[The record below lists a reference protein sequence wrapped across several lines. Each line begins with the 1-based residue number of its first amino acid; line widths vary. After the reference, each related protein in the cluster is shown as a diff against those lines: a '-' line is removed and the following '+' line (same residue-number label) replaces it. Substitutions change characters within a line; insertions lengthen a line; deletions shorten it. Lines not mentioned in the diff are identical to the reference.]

1 MLFRII
7 LNNEMSLTILHAN
20 SNVLMSFGLKSL
32 LSRGGGVESVK
43 NVTHETQLFQALE
56 ESTYDVVIV
65 DPNSKGHF
73 SSETVLKLREKSK
86 SQKMLI
92 ISSTANTAEVLNV
105 LEKGVEGYLT
115 RECDEDEII
124 HAIFA
129 IAKGE
134 KFYCNKV
141 MDIILNKQYSPDEDN
156 CEPTALTQRES
167 EITALIAKGM
177 TNKGIAEQLHL
188 SPHTVHTHRKNILRK
203 LGINSVSELTL
214 YAINVGLVAM
224 DS

>member
-1 MLFRII
+1 
-7 LNNEMSLTILHAN
+7 MSLTILHAN

-32 LSRGGGVESVK
+32 LARGGGVESVK

-56 ESTYDVVIV
+56 EDRYDVVIV

-73 SSETVLKLREKSK
+73 SSDTVLKLREKSK

-92 ISSTANTAEVLNV
+92 ISSTANTAEVLKV

-156 CEPTALTQRES
+156 CEPTTLTQRES

-177 TNKGIAEQLHL
+177 TNKSIAEQLHL

-224 DS
+224 DA

>member
-1 MLFRII
+1 MRGSKSI
-7 LNNEMSLTILHAN
+7 LE
-20 SNVLMSFGLKSL
+20 
-32 LSRGGGVESVK
+32 
-43 NVTHETQLFQALE
+43 
-56 ESTYDVVIV
+56 
-65 DPNSKGHF
+65 
-73 SSETVLKLREKSK
+73 REKILDQCAAIFCVSEYIRK
-86 SQKMLI
+86 QFLDGI
-92 ISSTANTAEVLNV
+92 EANQNKVYVLHNGVDRKIKKLPVKKKEVLFVGRLV

-141 MDIILNKQYSPDEDN
+141 MDIILNKQYNPEDNN
-156 CEPTALTQRES
+156 CEPTTLTQRET

-177 TNKGIAEQLHL
+177 TNKSIAEQLHL

-214 YAINVGLVAM
+214 YAINIGLIES
-224 DS
+224 DSFRID

>member
-1 MLFRII
+1 
-7 LNNEMSLTILHAN
+7 
-20 SNVLMSFGLKSL
+20 MSFGLKAL
-32 LSRGGGVESVK
+32 LSRGGGVESVE

-56 ESTYDVVIV
+56 EKDFDVIVV

-73 SSETVLKLREKSK
+73 STDTVLKLREKSK
-86 SQKMLI
+86 NQKLLV
-92 ISSTANTAEVLNV
+92 ISSTANTSDVLRV

-141 MDIILNKQYSPDEDN
+141 MDIILNKQYNPDEDN
-156 CEPTALTQRES
+156 CEPTTLTQRES

-177 TNKGIAEQLHL
+177 TNKAVAEQLHL

-203 LGINSVSELTL
+203 LGINSVTELTL
-214 YAINVGLVAM
+214 YAINVGLIESESYRI
-224 DS
+224 D